1 MPRTFCC
8 SGGILL
14 IAGWISAL
22 NLAAA
27 HAQQPQAQ
35 QPLAPVA
42 NHAASAEI
50 TETILNEGLE
60 LEAKQLWA
68 DGIHHYETALRNHPD
83 HATFR
88 QRLTICRLHY
98 DVQRRYRDSSY
109 LVDIKQMSTNQ
120 ALDLYAE
127 VLATLET
134 NYVDRPQ
141 WAEILRHG
149 TASLEVALTEPLFIQ
164 QLLPTASPEAI
175 ERFRQNVHLQ
185 VADRNTST
193 RFDLRAAVSFVSSL
207 AREELGL
214 SPTATVMEFATGAM
228 SALDA
233 YSRFLTRNQLDETY
247 SNIEGNFVGLGVE
260 LRAMSNK
267 LSILSVIP
275 GGPAEEAGLKA
286 GEAIVRVETTSTV
299 DNDPD
304 YVADLLRGPE
314 GSMVSLVIED
324 KQGAT
329 RELSVPRR
337 RVEVPCVDNVH
348 LVDAKAGVGY
358 MRLTNFQ
365 RTTSRDVEK
374 ALWDLHRQGM
384 KSLII
389 DVRGNPGG
397 LLPAAV
403 EVADRFLASGRIV
416 TTRGRNAR
424 ENFDYAAHRPNTW
437 SIPLTVLID
446 SDSASASEIFAGAIH
461 DHRRGT
467 ILGETS
473 YGKGSVQGIFPM
485 QAAKFGLCLTTS
497 KFYSPSGQAIS
508 DRGVT
513 PDIVVAPTYIA
524 ARPNEEGTITSDDQD
539 AVLQKAIESLRG
551 DARLS
556 SRSR

>member
-1 MPRTFCC
+1 MPRTFCF

-22 NLAAA
+22 NLATAT
-27 HAQQPQAQ
+27 AQ
-35 QPLAPVA
+35 QPLAPMA
-42 NHAASAEI
+42 NEAASVEI

-68 DGIHHYETALRNHPD
+68 DGIHHYETAVRNHPD

-109 LVDIKQMSTNQ
+109 LTDVKEMSASQ

-141 WAEILRHG
+141 WADILRHG
-149 TASLEVALTEPLFIQ
+149 TASLEVALTEPLFVQ
-164 QLLPTASPEAI
+164 ELLGTASPTAI
-175 ERFRQNVHLQ
+175 EQFRQNVHLRI
-185 VADRNTST
+185 AERNTST

-214 SPTATVMEFATGAM
+214 NPTATIMEFTTGAM

-260 LRAMSNK
+260 LRALSNK
-267 LSILSVIP
+267 LAILSVIP
-275 GGPAEEAGLKA
+275 GGPAEEAGLKP
-286 GEAIVRVETTSTV
+286 GDSIVRVENATTSE
-299 DNDPD
+299 NNPD

-314 GSMVSLVIED
+314 GSKVSLTIED
-324 KQGAT
+324 KQGTT
-329 RELSVPRR
+329 RELSVARR

-348 LVDAKAGVGY
+348 LVDTQAGVGY

-384 KSLII
+384 KSLIV

-437 SIPLTVLID
+437 SIPMTVLVD

-467 ILGETS
+467 LLGETT

-485 QAAKFGLCLTTS
+485 QTAKVGLCLTTS

-513 PDIVVAPTYIA
+513 PDVIVAPTYIA
-524 ARPNEEGTITSDDQD
+524 ARPMKT
-539 AVLQKAIESLRG
+539 AVSRPMPTM
-551 DARLS
+551 RS
-556 SRSR
+556 CRRRSRHFAAMRD